1 MLTQHIA
8 LIGAGTMG
16 QTIAMGLVRTGI
28 VPAKHLTVLDHDT
41 NKTTALARELGV
53 RIASSAADAC
63 KQADV
68 ILLCVKPKDV
78 PGVIRTLREADA
90 LETDRLVISIAAGV
104 ATTSVVRDAGIPL
117 PVVRAMPNTP
127 CLVGQGMTVVCK
139 GTHATDA
146 HVAIARDMFTTLGRC
161 LILDEKH
168 MDVVTGLS
176 GSGPAF
182 VYVMLEALADGGVM
196 CGLPRSTAT
205 ELVAQV
211 ALGAATMIL
220 STGRHPSA
228 LKDDVTTPGGCTIA
242 GLLALEDGKI
252 RSVLARAVETA
263 TETAAGLG
271 APAGATEG

>member
-1 MLTQHIA
+1 MLSHHIA

-16 QTIAMGLVRTGI
+16 RTIATGLVNAGV
-28 VPAKHLTVLDHDT
+28 VPATQITVTDHDT
-41 NKTTALARELGV
+41 DKTDALAHDVGV
-53 RIASSAADAC
+53 HTARTAADAARS
-63 KQADV
+63 ADV
-68 ILLCVKPKDV
+68 VILCVKPKDV
-78 PGVIRTLREADA
+78 PATLHALRDA
-90 LETDRLVISIAAGV
+90 RVLRPDMLLISIAAGV
-104 ATTSVVRDAGIPL
+104 TTASLERGVGIDM
-117 PVVRAMPNTP
+117 PVVRVMPNTP
-127 CLVGQGMTVVCK
+127 CLVGQGMTVVSK
-139 GTHATDA
+139 GTHGTDE
-146 HVAIARDMFTTLGRC
+146 HVDVAREMFTTLGRC
-161 LILDEKH
+161 LILEEKH

-196 CGLPRSTAT
+196 CGLPRAIAT

-220 STGRHPSA
+220 ATGRHPSA

-263 TETAAGLG
+263 TETAVGLG
-271 APAGATEG
+271 APAAAP